1 VILKNEK
8 GIYGLLKRAF
18 DIGYQLME
26 TKLIK
31 KIVSGL
37 VVKMLKGS
45 H

>member
-1 VILKNEK
+1 M
-8 GIYGLLKRAF
+8 AF

-26 TKLIK
+26 TKLTK

>member
-1 VILKNEK
+1 MKK
-8 GIYGLLKRAF
+8 GFNGLLKRAF

-26 TKLIK
+26 TKLTK

>member
-1 VILKNEK
+1 VKNEK
-8 GIYGLLKRAF
+8 GFNGLLKRVF

-31 KIVSGL
+31 KTASGL
-37 VVKMLKGS
+37 VVKMLRGS